1 MDDETLERMIK
12 AADPARTPVDA
23 PLTLRQIQLRDSIV
37 AGTYV
42 AHRPA
47 TRKDRFRW
55 WKTALPVAVLAACLV
70 AVVVLSV
77 GSIRPQSALALT
89 PPALHF
95 VPTGQT
101 SQQLLQMLERH
112 ASGAPAGPA
121 RPERGSRTVGWY
133 AQITQDETAGTTAV
147 IAPQVTT
154 IAWASDQSG
163 SIRTVA
169 GKPYWADESGS
180 AIPHAAAPAEGALI
194 SEMTFGPG
202 EYEPSVRDE
211 PGTSSKALADFLE
224 SAGLTSDG
232 DAADMLDAI
241 GNAFSSWTLTTE
253 QQLTLIKMLLARPDA
268 EILGAATDRAG
279 RAVIGIAADSHRFPG
294 TQKVLL
300 VSGDT
305 GRIVGLETVAT
316 SPSEAVPAG
325 AVISYSLWD
334 TPSEP

>member
-1 MDDETLERMIK
+1 M
-12 AADPARTPVDA
+12 
-23 PLTLRQIQLRDSIV
+23 
-37 AGTYV
+37 
-42 AHRPA
+42 
-47 TRKDRFRW
+47 
-55 WKTALPVAVLAACLV
+55 
-70 AVVVLSV
+70 
-77 GSIRPQSALALT
+77 
-89 PPALHF
+89 
-95 VPTGQT
+95 
-101 SQQLLQMLERH
+101 
-112 ASGAPAGPA
+112 
-121 RPERGSRTVGWY
+121 
-133 AQITQDETAGTTAV
+133 
-147 IAPQVTT
+147 
-154 IAWASDQSG
+154 
-163 SIRTVA
+163 
-169 GKPYWADESGS
+169 
-180 AIPHAAAPAEGALI
+180 
-194 SEMTFGPG
+194 
-202 EYEPSVRDE
+202 RDE